1 MTLLA
6 KAVVLC
12 VVHSVVVATSS
23 SNASA
28 PFHCGDG
35 KFACG
40 SQKCIPDRWRCDDYD
55 DCGDQSDE
63 VGCPEK
69 TCLDHRFNCTNGRCV
84 WKSFVCD
91 FDDDCGD
98 GSDEVGCDRNH
109 TCPDNKFKCKS
120 GKCIDILWKCDGEND
135 CLDNSDETS
144 CESATC
150 PSNKFTCNNN
160 NCVPRSHLCDG
171 DDDCEDNSDET
182 TDQCATLT
190 CSSNQF
196 TCPNHMCIPS
206 RWRCDGD
213 ADCSDGSD
221 EKGCNTHITR
231 SPQVCAEQ
239 MFSCNDGNCIR
250 NSWRCDGENDCQDG
264 SDEQRCSTCSS
275 DKFKCGNA
283 SLCIPQSQ
291 RCNGKRDCPNGED
304 EPMSCEINECE
315 YFNGHCQQVCTDLKV
330 GFECSCHPGFK
341 LANDRKTCEDIDECE
356 VFGQCSQDCINMKG
370 TFECSCKPGYHLDAN
385 KMLCRAA
392 ETTPYLMFS
401 TQRTIRKLA
410 IGRLFHD
417 YSDVVRSQKGIAA
430 LDYDYRENYLF
441 WTDIRDER
449 ICGARLPSQDTT
461 AALCE
466 RTVVSSVSSP
476 EGIAVDWATKKIYW
490 TDGGHNVIE
499 VAEFDGSHRLTLFYN
514 DIYDPRAIVVDP
526 FHGYLFWTDW
536 FTNSPR
542 IERSGMDGNPSTRTV
557 VVSEHLGWPNA
568 LAIDYTLQRIFWAD
582 AKLKTVESS
591 TYDGTD
597 RRVIAV
603 ITPHHPYSMDLFENH
618 LYYTD
623 WYRFDRGIRS
633 MNKFNGSDE
642 HKISSVRFWTNMG
655 IRVYHPLRQPNV
667 TNPCEVNNGN
677 CSHLCL
683 LAVAPMGRSCRCPNG
698 MQMPSG
704 NGTCTGTPIN
714 GPVGPNR
721 PATTPSSQ
729 STTKAST
736 AEPTTPTSKPLDSM
750 TTSSPS
756 KAPGS
761 KTEQG
766 KDESKNVSTASPTQP
781 STKPSRARS
790 NESLR
795 KTTSPTASGKTAT
808 KEDSNSTQR
817 HEEPIIVSAKR
828 KDNSKHRGLPSGA
841 IIGIIV
847 AIVFVAVF
855 VVGTIWFMLR
865 RTKSYGGKTI
875 VYHKDATTK
884 PLAEDFDNDES
895 FKAFDDKAY
904 RERVEFA

>member
-28 PFHCGDG
+28 SFHCGDG

-135 CLDNSDETS
+135 CVDNSDETS
-144 CESATC
+144 CETATC

-182 TDQCATLT
+182 TDQCASLT

-264 SDEQRCSTCSS
+264 SDEERCSTCSS

-304 EPMSCEINECE
+304 EPLSC
-315 YFNGHCQQVCTDLKV
+315 
-330 GFECSCHPGFK
+330 
-341 LANDRKTCEDIDECE
+341 DIDECE

-392 ETTPYLMFS
+392 GKFPEIFFGDGWYKPVEQDCS
-401 TQRTIRKLA
+401 EDCGDGQKE
-410 IGRLFHD
+410 H
-417 YSDVVRSQKGIAA
+417 VV
-430 LDYDYRENYLF
+430 L
-441 WTDIRDER
+441 
-449 ICGARLPSQDTT
+449 CLP
-461 AALCE
+461 ALCE
-466 RTVVSSVSSP
+466 RTVVSNVSSP
-476 EGIAVDWATKKIYW
+476 EGIAVDWASKKIYW

-557 VVSEHLGWPNA
+557 VVSERLGWPNA

-582 AKLKTVESS
+582 AKRIPRACIHAKLSNNFLDYVV
-591 TYDGTD
+591 Y
-597 RRVIAV
+597 AV
-603 ITPHHPYSMDLFENH
+603 ILEES
-618 LYYTD
+618 YY
-623 WYRFDRGIRS
+623 GILHS
-633 MNKFNGSDE
+633 DFCFKFS
-642 HKISSVRFWTNMG
+642 
-655 IRVYHPLRQPNV
+655 V

-698 MQMPSG
+698 MQMQSG

-714 GPVGPNR
+714 KPVGPNIS
-721 PATTPSSQ
+721 ATTPSSQ

-736 AEPTTPTSKPLDSM
+736 AEPTTPTSKPLDSV

-766 KDESKNVSTASPTQP
+766 KDESKTVSTASPTKP

-808 KEDSNSTQR
+808 KEDSNSTQK
-817 HEEPIIVSAKR
+817 HEDPIIVSAKR

-841 IIGIIV
+841 IIGIVV
-847 AIVFVAVF
+847 AIAFVVVF